1 MKQSVFNLNTLK
13 AHPERNA
20 FDLSHNDV
28 FSCAPGMLLPI
39 SCTEVLPNEHYEINP
54 QVFLRTM
61 PLNSAA
67 YVRMRQHV
75 EFFFVPTRVLLRQFP
90 QFVVGTKYPV
100 SSIDS
105 LNKFSESLPSVT
117 LSTLRELY
125 EKLSST
131 SDGLG
136 ILSKYGSLRLFDLLG
151 YGINSSRNINANTYP
166 SEYSVDGS
174 TTNLQKSPSLSI
186 LRAAAYQKIYQDYYR
201 NPYWEP
207 VDASCFNF
215 DDKFGLSLVSDVKE
229 DRERLFRL
237 FTLRYR
243 NWTKDFFTSVQS
255 QFQGA
260 PFVTSYVDM
269 GNFMVSGVYN
279 NGKNLTPDTVT
290 AGVQTSLPTTL
301 SNFSN
306 LAALSVNSSGHIA
319 IPIHNIRAA
328 FALDK
333 LYRLQQQSGNGSYG
347 EQIRNR
353 FGFGGVHD
361 DWKSQY
367 IGGSSAPISIGEV
380 ITTANTAISS
390 EDDSRLGQT
399 GDIYGKASSVNDGRF
414 TFDTK
419 EHGIILGIFSVI
431 PDADYNSTQIDPHNF
446 KLNFEQFFQPE
457 FDRLGHQPLNTYFL
471 SCLSPYAPGQ
481 NDTVNKGWVQRVL
494 GFQNRYLEYK
504 TGIDRVHGQFC
515 SGGTLSAWSAPRNS
529 GIVNNNSTYYNLYSL
544 KVSPKILN
552 SICSVTFDGTEQ
564 TDPILVDSHISIKAI
579 RPMSVSDEPLL

>member
-90 QFVVGTKYPV
+90 QFVVGTKYPI
-100 SSIDS
+100 SSLDT
-105 LNKFSESLPSVT
+105 LNDYAKDIPSVS
-117 LSTLRELY
+117 LATLRSLFIDAG
-125 EKLSST
+125 SS

-136 ILSKYGSLRLFDLLG
+136 IPAKYGHLRLFDLLG
-151 YGINSSRNINANTYP
+151 YGLNSSRSITADTYP
-166 SEYSVDGS
+166 DSYVSGD
-174 TTNLQKSPSLSI
+174 TTQSSPKLSI
-186 LRAAAYQKIYQDYYR
+186 LRLAAYQKVYQDYYR

-207 VDASCFNF
+207 ADASIFNY
-215 DDKFGLSLVSDVKE
+215 DDKFGQTLSNVSADKS
-229 DRERLFRL
+229 RLFKL
-237 FTLRYR
+237 VTLRYR
-243 NWTKDFFTSVQS
+243 NWTKDFFTSVQP

-260 PFVTSYVDM
+260 PFVTKFVDM
-269 GNFMVSGVYN
+269 KDFMTLSSFL
-279 NGKNLTPDTVT
+279 NGKNFVADTNANV
-290 AGVQTSLPTTL
+290 PNTTL
-301 SNFSN
+301 PFD
-306 LAALSVNSSGHIA
+306 NSSA
-319 IPIHNIRAA
+319 SNMASLTVDSSERMSIPVHNIRAA

-380 ITTANTAISS
+380 LTTANTF
-390 EDDSRLGQT
+390 DDGEPRGLT
-399 GDIYGKASSVNDGRF
+399 GDIYGKASSVNDGKF
-414 TFDTK
+414 VFDTK
-419 EHGIILGIFSVI
+419 EHGFIMGIFSVV

-446 KLNFEQFFQPE
+446 KLTFEQFYQPE
-457 FDRLGHQPLNTYFL
+457 FDRLGHQPLNSYFL
-471 SCLSPYAPGQ
+471 STLAPLASAEQPDTLS
-481 NDTVNKGWVQRVL
+481 KGWLQRVL

-515 SGGTLSAWSAPRNS
+515 TFGSLSAWTAPRNS
-529 GIVNNNSTYYNLYSL
+529 GILDNNSTYYNLYSL

-552 SICSVTFDGTEQ
+552 SVVSVTFDGSEN
-564 TDPILVDSHISIKAI
+564 TDPILVNSHISIKAV

>member
-54 QVFLRTM
+54 QIFLRTM

-75 EFFFVPTRVLLRQFP
+75 EFFFVPARVLLRQFP
-90 QFVVGTKYPV
+90 QFVVGTKYPI
-100 SSIDS
+100 SSLET
-105 LNKFSESLPSVT
+105 LNSYSGNIPSVS
-117 LSTLRELY
+117 LATLRSLY
-125 EKLSST
+125 VSAGEAG
-131 SDGLG
+131 DGLG
-136 ILSKYGSLRLFDLLG
+136 IASKYGYLRLFDLLG
-151 YGINSSRNINANTYP
+151 YGLNSSRNVNDSSYP
-166 SEYSVDGS
+166 DKYTSGTSSQD
-174 TTNLQKSPSLSI
+174 SPKLSI
-186 LRAAAYQKIYQDYYR
+186 LRFAAYQKIYQDYYR

-207 VDASCFNF
+207 ADASIFNY
-215 DDKFGLSLVSDVKE
+215 DDKFEQTLSTSVAADKQRLYKLV
-229 DRERLFRL
+229 
-237 FTLRYR
+237 TLRYR
-243 NWTKDFFTSVQS
+243 NWTKDFFTSVQP

-269 GNFMVSGVYN
+269 SHFVTFSTSSKGHNFV
-279 NGKNLTPDTVT
+279 PDTVLT
-290 AGVQTSLPTTL
+290 DLNTGIPTQTSSS
-301 SNFSN
+301 SNFASIGSTSN
-306 LAALSVNSSGHIA
+306 TGPFT
-319 IPIHNIRAA
+319 IPVHNIRAA

-367 IGGSSAPISIGEV
+367 LGGSSAPISIGEV
-380 ITTANTAISS
+380 ITTANTFSDGEA
-390 EDDSRLGQT
+390 DGLT
-399 GDIYGKASSVNDGRF
+399 GDIYGKASSVNDGKF
-414 TFDTK
+414 VFDSK
-419 EHGIILGIFSVI
+419 EHGFIMGIFSVV

-446 KLNFEQFFQPE
+446 KLSFEQFFQPE
-457 FDRLGHQPLNTYFL
+457 FDRLGHQPLNSYFL
-471 SCLSPYAPGQ
+471 SSLAPWRSASQSDGESSS
-481 NDTVNKGWVQRVL
+481 WLQRVL

-515 SGGTLSAWSAPRNS
+515 SNGSLSAWTAPRNS
-529 GIVNNNSTYYNLYSL
+529 GFLTISSTYYNLYSL
-544 KVSPKILN
+544 KISPKILN
-552 SICSVTFDGTEQ
+552 SICSVTFDGTES
-564 TDPILVDSHISIKAI
+564 TDPILVDSHVSIKAI

>member
-20 FDLSHNDV
+20 FDLTHNDV

-75 EFFFVPTRVLLRQFP
+75 EFFFVPARVLLRQFP
-90 QFVVGTKYPV
+90 QFVVGTKYPI
-100 SSIDS
+100 SSLDT
-105 LNKFSESLPSVT
+105 LNDFAKNIPSVS
-117 LSTLRELY
+117 LATLRSLY
-125 EKLSST
+125 ELAGDS

-136 ILSKYGSLRLFDLLG
+136 IRAKYGHLRLFDLLG
-151 YGINSSRNINANTYP
+151 YGLNSSRNINANTYP
-166 SEYSVDGS
+166 DSYVSGG
-174 TTNLQKSPSLSI
+174 TTQSSPKLSI
-186 LRAAAYQKIYQDYYR
+186 LRFAAYQKVYQDYYR

-207 VDASCFNF
+207 ADASIFNF
-215 DDKFGLSLVSDVKE
+215 DDKFGQTLSSSVAADKS
-229 DRERLFRL
+229 RLFKL
-237 FTLRYR
+237 VTLRYR
-243 NWTKDFFTSVQS
+243 NWTKDFFTSVQP

-260 PFVTSYVDM
+260 PFVTHFVNMND
-269 GNFMVSGVYN
+269 FMTQSSFL
-279 NGKNLTPDTVT
+279 NGKNFVVDTNANV
-290 AGVQTSLPTTL
+290 PNTTL
-301 SNFSN
+301 PFDNTSASNMAS
-306 LAALSVNSSGHIA
+306 LTVDSSERMS
-319 IPIHNIRAA
+319 IPVHNIRAA

-380 ITTANTAISS
+380 LTTANTF
-390 EDDSRLGQT
+390 DSGEPLGLT
-399 GDIYGKASSVNDGRF
+399 GDIYGKASSVNDGKF
-414 TFDTK
+414 VFDTK
-419 EHGIILGIFSVI
+419 EHGFIMGIFSVV

-446 KLNFEQFFQPE
+446 KLTFEQFYQPE
-457 FDRLGHQPLNTYFL
+457 FDRLGHQPLNSYFL
-471 SCLSPYAPGQ
+471 SSLAPWTSASQ
-481 NDTVNKGWVQRVL
+481 SDTESKGWLQRIL

-515 SGGTLSAWSAPRNS
+515 TNGTLCSWTAPRNS
-529 GIVNNNSTYYNLYSL
+529 GIISINSTYYNLYSL

-552 SICSVTFDGTEQ
+552 SIVTVNFNGSED
-564 TDPILVDSHISIKAI
+564 TDPILVNSHISIKAV

>member
-75 EFFFVPTRVLLRQFP
+75 EFFFVPARVLLRQFP
-90 QFVVGTKYPV
+90 QFVVGTKYPI
-100 SSIDS
+100 SSLDT
-105 LNKFSESLPSVT
+105 LNDYAKDIPSVS
-117 LSTLRELY
+117 LATLRSLFIDAG
-125 EKLSST
+125 SS

-136 ILSKYGSLRLFDLLG
+136 IPAKYGHLRLFDLLG
-151 YGINSSRNINANTYP
+151 YGLNSSRSITADTYP
-166 SEYSVDGS
+166 DSYVSGG
-174 TTNLQKSPSLSI
+174 TTQSSPKLSI
-186 LRAAAYQKIYQDYYR
+186 LRLAAYQKVYQDYYR

-207 VDASCFNF
+207 ADASIFNY
-215 DDKFGLSLVSDVKE
+215 DDKFGQTLSNVSADKS
-229 DRERLFRL
+229 RLFKL
-237 FTLRYR
+237 VTLRYR
-243 NWTKDFFTSVQS
+243 NWTKDFFTSVQP

-260 PFVTSYVDM
+260 PFVTNFVDM
-269 GNFMVSGVYN
+269 KDFMTSSSFL
-279 NGKNLTPDTVT
+279 NGKNFVADTNANV
-290 AGVQTSLPTTL
+290 PNTTL
-301 SNFSN
+301 PFD
-306 LAALSVNSSGHIA
+306 NSSASNMASLVVDSSKHMS
-319 IPIHNIRAA
+319 IPVHNIRAA

-380 ITTANTAISS
+380 ITTANTST
-390 EDDSRLGQT
+390 DGVPLGLT
-399 GDIYGKASSVNDGRF
+399 GDIYGKASSVNDGKF
-414 TFDTK
+414 VFDTK
-419 EHGIILGIFSVI
+419 EHGFIMGIFSVV

-446 KLNFEQFFQPE
+446 KLTFEQFYQPE
-457 FDRLGHQPLNTYFL
+457 FDRLGHQPLNSY
-471 SCLSPYAPGQ
+471 CLSTLAPLAAAEQ
-481 NDTVNKGWVQRVL
+481 PDTVSKGWLQRVL

-515 SGGTLSAWSAPRNS
+515 TFGSLSAWSAPRNS
-529 GIVNNNSTYYNLYSL
+529 GILDNNSTYYNLYSL

-552 SICSVTFDGTEQ
+552 SVVSVTFDGSEN
-564 TDPILVDSHISIKAI
+564 TDPILVNSHISIKAV

>member
-20 FDLSHNDV
+20 FDLTHNDV
-28 FSCAPGMLLPI
+28 FSCAPGQLLPI

-75 EFFFVPTRVLLRQFP
+75 EFFFVPARVLLRQFP
-90 QFVVGTKYPV
+90 QFVVGTKYPI
-100 SSIDS
+100 SSLDT
-105 LNKFSESLPSVT
+105 LNDFAKNIPSVS
-117 LSTLRELY
+117 LATLRSLY
-125 EKLSST
+125 ELAGDS

-136 ILSKYGSLRLFDLLG
+136 IPAKYGHLRLFDMLG
-151 YGINSSRNINANTYP
+151 YGLNSSRPINANTYP
-166 SEYSVDGS
+166 DTYVSAGITQS
-174 TTNLQKSPSLSI
+174 SPKLSI
-186 LRAAAYQKIYQDYYR
+186 LRFAAYQKVYQDYYR

-207 VDASCFNF
+207 ADASIFNF
-215 DDKFGLSLVSDVKE
+215 DDKFGQTLSSSVAADKS
-229 DRERLFRL
+229 RLFKL
-237 FTLRYR
+237 VTLRYR
-243 NWTKDFFTSVQS
+243 NWTKDFFTSVQP

-260 PFVTSYVDM
+260 PFVSKFVNMNDFMTSSS
-269 GNFMVSGVYN
+269 FL
-279 NGKNLTPDTVT
+279 NGKNFVADTNANV
-290 AGVQTSLPTTL
+290 PNTTL
-301 SNFSN
+301 QFD
-306 LAALSVNSSGHIA
+306 NSSA
-319 IPIHNIRAA
+319 SNMASLTVDSSERMSIPVHNIRAA

-380 ITTANTAISS
+380 LTTANTF
-390 EDDSRLGQT
+390 DSGEPLGLT
-399 GDIYGKASSVNDGRF
+399 GDIYGKASSVNDGKF
-414 TFDTK
+414 VFDTK
-419 EHGIILGIFSVI
+419 EHGFIMGIFSVV

-446 KLNFEQFFQPE
+446 KLTFEQFYQPE
-457 FDRLGHQPLNTYFL
+457 FDRLGHQPLNSYFL
-471 SCLSPYAPGQ
+471 SSLAPWTSSVQ
-481 NDTVNKGWVQRVL
+481 SDTESKGWLQRIL

-515 SGGTLSAWSAPRNS
+515 TNGSLSSWTAPRNS
-529 GIVNNNSTYYNLYSL
+529 GILTINSVYYNLYSL

-552 SICSVTFDGTEQ
+552 SIVSVTFDGSED
-564 TDPILVDSHISIKAI
+564 TDPILVNSHISIKAV